1 MNIKDFVKAKEKI
14 NEQFKK
20 GQITKEQRSNAL
32 KKLREAR
39 SAARA
44 GRLSKTPIGKFINYL
59 TGSKPLSSVVDK
71 KAATT
76 RAAVSNLSTKKAAQ
90 FTPKKYGEA
99 SQGRPFTKTAT
110 KKAGPDAPPSRPT
123 PSKRKSKNTPMSKGN
138 TLAGSSGRRSSKGPG
153 VGKTDKTDPRKN
165 FASKATTVSKKIGP
179 TPKRKSKDKNDP
191 RGNQIKAISSL
202 PAGALRRFQ
211 GKYNNKKEKLRNIGG
226 KTFVFKK

>member
-76 RAAVSNLSTKKAAQ
+76 RAAVSKLTTAKK

-99 SQGRPFTKTAT
+99 TQGRPFTKTAT

-123 PSKRKSKNTPMSKGN
+123 PPKRKSKNTTTKTPMSEGN
-138 TLAGSSGRRSSKGPG
+138 TLAGSSGKKTNRNAPNFGL
-153 VGKTDKTDPRKN
+153 GKMPKK
-165 FASKATTVSKKIGP
+165 KAPS
-179 TPKRKSKDKNDP
+179 KSKDKNDP

-202 PAGALRRFQ
+202 PAGALRKFQ